1 MRGVTDTALIEVKK
15 LTSGRFKVCPVRTGT
30 NFVDSD
36 AAGSEIP
43 ADQQA
48 IVSFLCDPKSYDPR
62 PDNVEVISTHAAYIF
77 LAGPYA
83 YKVKR
88 SVRYSYLDYST
99 LELRRRMCLK
109 EIKRNKRFAPEIYID
124 VVAINRNDEG
134 EFAIDGQG
142 EPVEWALRMHCFDQA
157 GLLSRIIKKGEL
169 TEGLAGRI
177 AQAISDY
184 HRAAEP
190 DRVSDGVR
198 SIEIVINDVSGVLE
212 KYGQQLGIDDP
223 VTFRQDATSYL
234 MEISHCLRM
243 RGQRGFIRLSH
254 GDLHSENIVV
264 IDDRPVLFDSI
275 EFDDTIAT
283 IDVIYDLAFLLMD
296 LLKAGERDAA
306 NRMLNR
312 YLCDSRSFE
321 DIYGL
326 RAMPLF
332 LACRAGIR
340 AMVGCQKAGFLEGD
354 EQSAALQVA
363 KDYYR
368 AALDFL
374 EPVAPQLIAI
384 GGFSGTGKTT
394 LAAALAPKLGRAP
407 GALHLRSDIERKAML
422 DVPETERLEGKF
434 YSEAMSEKV
443 YDFLLQKTWIALRA
457 GSAVVVDAVFSKQ
470 SERASVEEIAARL
483 RVPFK
488 GFWLS
493 ASKAQMVNRVSAR
506 RGDASDA
513 TPDVVEM
520 QIERG
525 TGPISW
531 VPIDSSGTVT
541 EMVADLVSHLGK
553 S

>member
-99 LELRRRMCLK
+99 LELRRRMCLN

-264 IDDRPVLFDSI
+264 IDGRPVLFDSI
-275 EFDDTIAT
+275 EFDDTKAT

-296 LLKAGERDAA
+296 LIKKGEGRAA
-306 NRMLNR
+306 NRILNR
-312 YLCDSRSFE
+312 YLNDSRSSD

-326 RAMPLF
+326 RAMPLY

-340 AMVGCQKAGFLEGD
+340 AMVAFQRADMSVRGERT
-354 EQSAALQVA
+354 AATGTA
-363 KDYYR
+363 TDYFHT
-368 AALDFL
+368 ALDFL
-374 EPVAPQLIAI
+374 NPSAPQLIAI

-394 LAAALAPKLGRAP
+394 LAAALAPKLGNAP
-407 GALHLRSDIERKAML
+407 GALHLRSDIERKVMF
-422 DVPETERLEGKF
+422 DVPETERLQEEF
-434 YSEAMSEKV
+434 YSESISAKI
-443 YDFLLQKTWIALRA
+443 YDCLLQKTWIALRA
-457 GSAVVVDAVFSKQ
+457 GSTVIVDAVFSKQ
-470 SERASVEEIAARL
+470 SERTAFEEVATRL
-483 RVPFK
+483 GVPFK

-493 ASKAQMVNRVSAR
+493 SSKAKMISRVSQR

-513 TPDVVEM
+513 TPRVVEM

-531 VPIDSSGTVT
+531 APIDSSGNIVDTVGQ
-541 EMVADLVSHLGK
+541 LVSHLGT
-553 S
+553 